1 MEELSPPGAD
11 AVGTVDSDGVAISW
25 RQYGRG
31 DRTILFVPTWNLVDS
46 RTLRHQVG
54 ALRDSFRVITY
65 DARGSGASD
74 RPETGYGYDEHAAD
88 AAAVLAATGT
98 ASCAVVTASRGAS
111 TAVLLAARH
120 PDMVERMV
128 LIAPALNLT
137 PDEDT
142 GESFFV
148 ERSHYEGWER
158 YSAPSW
164 RTDFE
169 GFVRWFMAKVFSE
182 PDSQATIDEMVS
194 IALDADPE
202 MLIRQEAEQD
212 WDQAAP
218 HLPELRCPVLV
229 LQGTDDQTIDLQLA
243 PDLVAALPSAD
254 LVWLE
259 GLGHRPD
266 VRRPDLVNPLLR
278 AFVT

>member
-1 MEELSPPGAD
+1 M
-11 AVGTVDSDGVAISW
+11 
-25 RQYGRG
+25 
-31 DRTILFVPTWNLVDS
+31 
-46 RTLRHQVG
+46 
-54 ALRDSFRVITY
+54 ITY

-74 RPETGYGYDEHAAD
+74 RPETGYGYDEHTAD

-111 TAVLLAARH
+111 TAVLLTARH
-120 PDMVERMV
+120 PDLVERLV
-128 LIAPALNLT
+128 LIAPALNLA

-169 GFVRWFMAKVFSE
+169 GFVRWFMTEVFSE
-182 PDSQATIDEMVS
+182 PDSQTTIDEMAS

-218 HLPELRCPVLV
+218 HLPEVRCPVLV
-229 LQGTDDQTIDLQLA
+229 LQGTDDHTMDLRLA
-243 PDLVAALPSAD
+243 PDLVAALPAAQ
-254 LVWLE
+254 LVLLE

-266 VRRPDLVNPLLR
+266 VRRPDLVNPLLLDFL
-278 AFVT
+278 A